1 MQRRLQLEWRKNALT
16 LVFASGSHKTGIGW
30 KTLNGKFRLENRKH
44 SGARKHTLRFPG
56 GAKDYRAKGKDNAIV
71 TPCRSVRGSTLGE
84 RKKRGG
90 KKREKKKKR
99 KEKLKASVTVA
110 RRNQKDNILAC
121 IMVQGESANRAN
133 ANMFSRGH
141 HARLICIIP

>member
-1 MQRRLQLEWRKNALT
+1 MKKNALT

-44 SGARKHTLRFPG
+44 SRARKHTLRFPG

-90 KKREKKKKR
+90 KKREKKKK
-99 KEKLKASVTVA
+99 EKKSWRLLWRWRGAIKKITYWRASWS
-110 RRNQKDNILAC
+110 R
-121 IMVQGESANRAN
+121 ANRPTVQTRVC
-133 ANMFSRGH
+133 SR
-141 HARLICIIP
+141 ADITLV

>member
-1 MQRRLQLEWRKNALT
+1 MKKNALT

-44 SGARKHTLRFPG
+44 SGARKHTLRLPG
-56 GAKDYRAKGKDNAIV
+56 GAEDYRAKGKDNAVV
-71 TPCRSVRGSTLGE
+71 TPCRSVRENTLGE
-84 RKKRGG
+84 RKRRGG
-90 KKREKKKKR
+90 REKKRE
-99 KEKLKASVTVA
+99 EKLKASVTVA

-121 IMVQGESANRAN
+121 IVVQGESADRAN
-133 ANMFSRGH
+133 ASMFSCGH

>member
-1 MQRRLQLEWRKNALT
+1 MKKNALT

-44 SGARKHTLRFPG
+44 SGARKYTLRLPE
-56 GAKDYRAKGKDNAIV
+56 GAEDYRAKRKDNAIV

-84 RKKRGG
+84 RKRKGG
-90 KKREKKKKR
+90 REKRKKR

-121 IMVQGESANRAN
+121 IVVQGESADRAN
-133 ANMFSRGH
+133 ASMFSRGH